1 MTEGR
6 RGLFVQLQRV
16 LSFSSTSVALAL
28 ASCGYWQNLSS
39 TFRLSM
45 METFEIIREDD
56 GTSLGEYMAR
66 PQGKLVSEVFLNLE
80 YEGLEGILLMLL
92 EDKTITLTDS
102 DLLIVGRVYKFRPP
116 VHVSS
121 PGL

>member
-1 MTEGR
+1 LGC

-16 LSFSSTSVALAL
+16 LSSSSSSVALAL
-28 ASCGYWQNLSS
+28 ASCGYLQNLSS
-39 TFRLSM
+39 TFRLSI

-66 PQGKLVSEVFLNLE
+66 PQGKLVSEVLLNLE

-102 DLLIVGRVYKFRPP
+102 DLLIVGRVYKFRPS

-121 PGL
+121 AGL